1 MDTQWQLLTQ
11 TIAYHTEGVVER
23 SRGPLLVEG
32 TVVVSGMNHEKI
44 LTRGRGSKSEGSLK
58 VVAWQRRAEVLT
70 RPKLPCLAEFHTVN
84 LTAGC
89 PNECRY
95 CYAQSYAHHPGW
107 GKVAFYANAKDKLKD
122 ELARWNTNRQRRPQT
137 GGDRAASPSAE
148 PFPEGAGEPRGLRL
162 VYFSTASEPFVP
174 APGILDDLYEIMA
187 ALLEVGTALV
197 ISTKGVVPE
206 RFVALFARY
215 PGKVCV
221 QVGITTLDDEAR
233 RLIEPRAASLNRA
246 PRPSPNGST
255 TSRA

>member
-1 MDTQWQLLTQ
+1 MNFPSESFQ
-11 TIAYHTEGVVER
+11 
-23 SRGPLLVEG
+23 SRD
-32 TVVVSGMNHEKI
+32 SQQA
-44 LTRGRGSKSEGSLK
+44 GSPLK
-58 VVAWQRRAEVLT
+58 VVSWQRRAEVLT

-107 GKVAFYANAKDKLKD
+107 GKVAFYANAKEKLKD
-122 ELARWNTNRQRRPQT
+122 ELAGVRQSSRSHEMP
-137 GGDRAASPSAE
+137 
-148 PFPEGAGEPRGLRL
+148 RL

-174 APGILDDLYEIMA
+174 APRILDDLYEIMA
-187 ALLEVGTALV
+187 ALLEVGAALV

-206 RFVALFARY
+206 RYVALFARY

-246 PRPSPNGST
+246 PRRSRNGLII
-255 TSRA
+255 SRA

>member
-1 MDTQWQLLTQ
+1 V
-11 TIAYHTEGVVER
+11 G
-23 SRGPLLVEG
+23 
-32 TVVVSGMNHEKI
+32 GMNHEKVPSKN
-44 LTRGRGSKSEGSLK
+44 RGAECRDPLK
-58 VVAWQRRAEVLT
+58 VVAWQRRAEALT
-70 RPKLPCLAEFHTVN
+70 RPKLPCLAEFRTVN

-148 PFPEGAGEPRGLRL
+148 PFPESAGEPGGPRL

-197 ISTKGVVPE
+197 VSTKGVVPE